1 MGISNPLI
9 SIIIPFRN
17 RERYI
22 QRSLASFRR
31 IKYRPI
37 ELIFVDNASEDQSR
51 EFVEHFFHDI
61 VGKDVATILLTEP
74 TIGACKARNYGLHAA
89 HGDFVY
95 FFDDDDEISADF
107 LDDALPYLHNN
118 DIVAAPTLMIF
129 PTGVAKVRYT
139 SFSDRVRDQI
149 LTGML
154 STQSMLIR
162 KSALI
167 SAGEW
172 NEKLPKWNDW
182 ELGVRLL
189 KKGLKITWLKK
200 AYHRIHQHPDSLTGP
215 SLATTYSLLQ
225 PALLAVASL
234 SLTDSEKRAL
244 AAKELIISR
253 ELEKAGEKQQNR
265 IIITRNLKLY
275 PSLFFF
281 YFYLRL
287 ISRGAWKFYRTFW
300 S

>member
-9 SIIIPFRN
+9 SIIVPFRN

-37 ELIFVDNASEDQSR
+37 ELIFVDNASEDNSR
-51 EFVEHFFHDI
+51 QFVEHFLQNIAEDK
-61 VGKDVATILLTEP
+61 VTIMLLTEP
-74 TIGACKARNYGLHAA
+74 TVGACNARNCGLHAA

-107 LDDALPYLHNN
+107 LDEALPHLYDN
-118 DIVAAPTLMIF
+118 DIVAAPTRMIF
-129 PTGVAKVRYT
+129 PTGEEKVRYT
-139 SFSDRVRDQI
+139 SYSDSVRDQI

-154 STQSMLIR
+154 STQSMLLR

-189 KKGLKITWLKK
+189 KKGLKTTWLKK
-200 AYHRIHQHPDSLTGP
+200 SYHRIHQHPDSLTGP
-215 SLATTYSLLQ
+215 SLGTTYPLLQ
-225 PALLAVASL
+225 PALFAVSSL
-234 SLTDSEKRAL
+234 PLTSSERRAL

-253 ELEKAGEKQQNR
+253 ELEKAGEKQQSSA
-265 IIITRNLKLY
+265 IKTRNLKLY
-275 PSLFFF
+275 PSLFLLCC
-281 YFYLRL
+281 YLRL
-287 ISRGAWKFYRTFW
+287 IDRGAWRFYRTFW
-300 S
+300 L

>member
-253 ELEKAGEKQQNR
+253 ELEKAGEKQQSSA
-265 IIITRNLKLY
+265 IKTRNLKLY
-275 PSLFFF
+275 PSLFLLCC
-281 YFYLRL
+281 YLRL
-287 ISRGAWKFYRTFW
+287 IDRGAWRFYRTFW
-300 S
+300 L

>member
-17 RERYI
+17 REKYI
-22 QRSLASFRR
+22 RRTLASFCS

-37 ELIFVDNASEDQSR
+37 ELIFVDNASEDNSR
-51 EFVEHFFHDI
+51 QFVELFLQNMI
-61 VGKDVATILLTEP
+61 EEKVATILLTEP
-74 TIGACKARNYGLHAA
+74 TVGVCKARNCGLHAA

-95 FFDDDDEISADF
+95 FFDDDDEISANF
-107 LDDALPYLHNN
+107 LDDALPYLHDN
-118 DIVAAPTLMIF
+118 DIVAAPTRMIF
-129 PTGVAKVRYT
+129 PTGAEKVRYT
-139 SFSDRVRDQI
+139 SFSDSVRDQI

-253 ELEKAGEKQQNR
+253 ELEKAGEKQQSSA
-265 IIITRNLKLY
+265 IKTRNLKLY
-275 PSLFFF
+275 PSLFLLCC
-281 YFYLRL
+281 YLRL
-287 ISRGAWKFYRTFW
+287 IDRGAWRCYRTFW
-300 S
+300 L